1 MKKTISVIMAAAM
14 LASSAVAF
22 SSFADGAEGT
32 GGEEKTYSDYVLNC
46 GDEKPVIDGEIDAGY
61 YQSYRIKHEF
71 NQTYSPEKDGEHKL
85 WPSGRYEVRDPI
97 EGSDE
102 TELNYAKTAEVVKQY
117 FANDPAEATS
127 YFLWSGNYLYV
138 AIEVKDSS
146 IGMITDEKYEMALAK
161 GIDDAGLWLIDD
173 VMPYF
178 TWPGDGMNSTFKA
191 VVDAGAH
198 CGYVDGDVWV
208 GWNRWSRDEKGAAK
222 TNGHYANEE
231 DGLWAVHITDEG
243 YNVEMAFPVDPSIVN
258 TIFCDYDDNNNNPIG
273 MLKYSLSLCDVPED
287 FKYGLDQGELANGKK
302 VEGFQSDD
310 FIVLNDFGEWNAPKN
325 IIKFSTEQIKAE
337 DPTIP
342 GDINGDQVVDTKDL
356 VRLMKYL
363 AASGEGVE
371 AVNPDINGDGTVDT
385 IDLVRLMKMIASGSN
400 TETSGA
406 DA

>member
-14 LASSAVAF
+14 RASSAVAF

-46 GDEKPVIDGEIDAGY
+46 GDEKPVIDGEIDNGY

-71 NQTYSPEKDGEHKL
+71 NRTYTQEERKL
-85 WPSGRYEVRDPI
+85 WPSGRYE
-97 EGSDE
+97 GSTFEE
-102 TELNYAKTAEVVKQY
+102 TAKLVEDY
-117 FANDPAEATS
+117 FNGTPAEATS

-287 FKYGLDQGELANGKK
+287 FKYGLDQGELANGKE
-302 VEGFQSDD
+302 VEGFQSND

-342 GDINGDQVVDTKDL
+342 GDINGDQIVDTKDL

>member
-46 GDEKPVIDGEIDAGY
+46 GDEKPVIDGEIDDGY

-71 NQTYSPEKDGEHKL
+71 NQTYSPEENGEHKL
-85 WPSGRYEVRDPI
+85 WPSGRYEARDPI
-97 EGSDE
+97 EGSDD
-102 TELNYAKTAEVVKQY
+102 TKLNYAKTAELVAQY
-117 FANDPAEATS
+117 INNDPAEATS

-161 GIDDAGLWLIDD
+161 GIDDAGLWLVDD

-178 TWPGDGMNSTFKA
+178 TWPGDGMNSTFRA
-191 VVDAGAH
+191 IVDAGAH

-258 TIFCDYDDNNNNPIG
+258 TIFCDYDDNNGNPIG

-287 FKYGLDQGELANGKK
+287 FEYGLDQGELANGKK
-302 VEGFQSDD
+302 VEGFQSND
-310 FIVLNDFGEWNAPKN
+310 FIVLNDFGAWNAPKN
-325 IIKFSTEQIKAE
+325 IIKFSTEQIKTE

>member
-32 GGEEKTYSDYVLNC
+32 GEEEKTYSDYVLNC

-97 EGSDE
+97 EGSDK
-102 TELNYAKTAEVVKQY
+102 TEPNYAKTAEVVKEY

-178 TWPGDGMNSTFKA
+178 TWPGDGMNSTFNA

-198 CGYVDGDVWV
+198 CGYVDRDVWV

-273 MLKYSLSLCDVPED
+273 MLKYSLALCDAPED
-287 FKYGLDQGELANGKK
+287 FKYGFDQAELDNGKK

-310 FIVLNDFGEWNAPKN
+310 FIVLNDFGEYNSTKN
-325 IIKFSTEQIKAE
+325 IIKFSTEKIKIE
-337 DPTIP
+337 DPVII
-342 GDINGDQVVDTKDL
+342 GDVNNDGSVDTADL
-356 VRLMKYL
+356 VRLMKYI
-363 AASGEGVE
+363 AADGEGIE
-371 AVNPDINGDGTVDT
+371 AINTDINGDGETNSA
-385 IDLVRLMKMIASGSN
+385 DLIRLMKIIAAGDV
-400 TETSGA
+400 A
-406 DA
+406 